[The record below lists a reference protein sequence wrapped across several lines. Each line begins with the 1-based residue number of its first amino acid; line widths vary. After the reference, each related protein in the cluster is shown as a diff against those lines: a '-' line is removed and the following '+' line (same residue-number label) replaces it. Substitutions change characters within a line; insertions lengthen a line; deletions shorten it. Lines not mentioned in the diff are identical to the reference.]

1 MTEQYKIEL
10 IENPNGGQVGCWVI
24 VDTSAGGK
32 RVDGR
37 VYHTHVDAEARLNE
51 LNNNQNYK
59 TIRDDFTVDAD
70 DKVTNDLEKVTN
82 DLEEFGG
89 REDIRV
95 VTTALKGKV
104 KCSSCQTAFHET
116 EGALAVDRF
125 IGYNYDNLA
134 VDLRCQVCDHTGIY
148 TFDGNPL
155 IDAGL
160 IERIPEP
167 FGGGSPV

>member
-10 IENPNGGQVGCWVI
+10 IENPNGGHVGCWVI
-24 VDTSAGGK
+24 VDTWAGGK

-59 TIRDDFTVDAD
+59 TIRDDWAVAVEPRPAGLDAI
-70 DKVTNDLEKVTN
+70 
-82 DLEEFGG
+82 

-95 VTTALKGKV
+95 VTAALKGKV

>member
-10 IENPNGGQVGCWVI
+10 IENPNGGHVGCWVI
-24 VDTSAGGK
+24 IDTWAGGK

-59 TIRDDFTVDAD
+59 TIRDDWAVAVEPRPAGLDAI
-70 DKVTNDLEKVTN
+70 
-82 DLEEFGG
+82 

-95 VTTALKGKV
+95 VTAALKGKV

-167 FGGGSPV
+167 FGGGSSV

>member
-1 MTEQYKIEL
+1 MGEQYKIEL
-10 IENPNGGQVGCWVI
+10 IENPNGGHVGCWVI
-24 VDTSAGGK
+24 VDTWAGGK

-59 TIRDDFTVDAD
+59 TIRDDWAVAVEPRPAGLDAI
-70 DKVTNDLEKVTN
+70 
-82 DLEEFGG
+82 

-95 VTTALKGKV
+95 VTAALKGKV

-167 FGGGSPV
+167 FGGGSSV

>member
-1 MTEQYKIEL
+1 MGEQYKIEL
-10 IENPNGGQVGCWVI
+10 IENPNGGHVGCWVI
-24 VDTSAGGK
+24 IDTWAGGK

-59 TIRDDFTVDAD
+59 TIRDDWAVAVEPRPAGLDAI
-70 DKVTNDLEKVTN
+70 
-82 DLEEFGG
+82 

-95 VTTALKGKV
+95 VTAALKGKV

-167 FGGGSPV
+167 FGGGSSV

>member
-10 IENPNGGQVGCWVI
+10 IENPNGGHVGCWVI
-24 VDTSAGGK
+24 IDTWAGGK

-59 TIRDDFTVDAD
+59 TIRDDWAVAVEPRPAGLDAI
-70 DKVTNDLEKVTN
+70 
-82 DLEEFGG
+82 

-95 VTTALKGKV
+95 VTAALKGKV

>member
-10 IENPNGGQVGCWVI
+10 IENPNGGHVGCWVI
-24 VDTSAGGK
+24 IDTHSGK
-32 RVDGR
+32 QMDGR

-59 TIRDDFTVDAD
+59 TIRDDWAVAVEPRPAGLDAI
-70 DKVTNDLEKVTN
+70 
-82 DLEEFGG
+82 

-95 VTTALKGKV
+95 VTAALKGKV

>member
-10 IENPNGGQVGCWVI
+10 IENPNGGHVGCWVI
-24 VDTSAGGK
+24 IDTWAGGK

-51 LNNNQNYK
+51 LNHNQNYK
-59 TIRDDFTVDAD
+59 TIRDDWAVAVEPRPAGLDAI
-70 DKVTNDLEKVTN
+70 
-82 DLEEFGG
+82 

-95 VTTALKGKV
+95 VTAALKGKV

>member
-1 MTEQYKIEL
+1 MGEQYKIEL
-10 IENPNGGQVGCWVI
+10 IEGPVSGGECWVI
-24 VDTSAGGK
+24 IDTHAGK
-32 RVDGR
+32 QMDGR
-37 VYHTHVDAEARLNE
+37 VYHTQVDAEARLDE
-51 LNNNQNYK
+51 LKKKKTQNYE
-59 TIRDDFTVDAD
+59 TIRDDWAVAVEPRPAGLDAI
-70 DKVTNDLEKVTN
+70 
-82 DLEEFGG
+82 

-95 VTTALKGKV
+95 VTAALKGKV

-160 IERIPEP
+160 VERVKAYVEP
-167 FGGGSPV
+167 FGGDWPV

>member
-1 MTEQYKIEL
+1 MGEQYKIEL
-10 IENPNGGQVGCWVI
+10 IENPNGGHVGCWVI
-24 VDTSAGGK
+24 IDTWAGGK

-59 TIRDDFTVDAD
+59 TIRDDWAVAVAPRPAGLDAI
-70 DKVTNDLEKVTN
+70 
-82 DLEEFGG
+82 

-167 FGGGSPV
+167 FGGGSSV

>member
-1 MTEQYKIEL
+1 MGEQYKIEL
-10 IENPNGGQVGCWVI
+10 IENPNGGHGGCWVI
-24 VDTSAGGK
+24 VDTWAGGK

-59 TIRDDFTVDAD
+59 TIRDDWAVAVEPRPAGLDAI
-70 DKVTNDLEKVTN
+70 
-82 DLEEFGG
+82 

-95 VTTALKGKV
+95 VTAALKGKV